1 MIEILK
7 SGLTTM
13 KNDLKNKNIKK
24 QIANILTLSRFFSPF
39 ILIPLYYLNKKTI
52 FIIMIIIFALTDTF
66 DGYFARRYKS
76 VNLFGRYLDAVVDKI
91 FANFDVGV
99 KISSNFNKYIFI
111 IIIFEI
117 LIMIVNLYAFYKK
130 LNPKTIYLGKI
141 KTTLLFFL
149 ISLYYLKIFINFN
162 NIYLNIVVIITIIFQ
177 IITLISYILNIK
189 KDKL

>member
-91 FANFDVGV
+91 FA
-99 KISSNFNKYIFI
+99 ITLLIPIFNKYIFI